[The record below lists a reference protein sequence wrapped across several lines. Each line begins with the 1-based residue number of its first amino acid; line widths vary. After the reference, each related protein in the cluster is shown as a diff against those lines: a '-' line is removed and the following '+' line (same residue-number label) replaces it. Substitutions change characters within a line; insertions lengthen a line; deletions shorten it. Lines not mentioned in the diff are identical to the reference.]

1 MTLETIE
8 QVAWKYALQNAVFFQ
23 GTATSK
29 AVLGKVIADLRDQG
43 IPPKDIIPVVNTVV
57 QQVNTLTLTQQQ
69 DKLRSLAP
77 ELLQKEKQQ
86 RDFSLPKLPF
96 AEEGKV
102 VTRFPPEP
110 NGFLHIGHA
119 KAALID
125 VEYARMYNGT
135 FILRFD
141 DTNPEHAQPEFYEA
155 QKEDITWLGIKWDKE
170 YCTSDHLETHY
181 QLAEQLIEQG
191 HAYLCKCP
199 PETIK
204 HGRFHSKTCACHQI
218 GPSSTLEHWREM
230 VNGGEDGGILRLV
243 GDMQSVNTAMR
254 DPTLFRIIDVE
265 HPKQGTKYRM
275 WPTYDFAGAVEDS
288 ISGVTHPF
296 RTKEYELRDPVYFH
310 ILNLLHLRKPHLM

>member
-119 KAALID
+119 KAA
-125 VEYARMYNGT
+125 
-135 FILRFD
+135 
-141 DTNPEHAQPEFYEA
+141 
-155 QKEDITWLGIKWDKE
+155 
-170 YCTSDHLETHY
+170 
-181 QLAEQLIEQG
+181 
-191 HAYLCKCP
+191 
-199 PETIK
+199 
-204 HGRFHSKTCACHQI
+204 
-218 GPSSTLEHWREM
+218 
-230 VNGGEDGGILRLV
+230 
-243 GDMQSVNTAMR
+243 
-254 DPTLFRIIDVE
+254 
-265 HPKQGTKYRM
+265 
-275 WPTYDFAGAVEDS
+275 
-288 ISGVTHPF
+288 
-296 RTKEYELRDPVYFH
+296 
-310 ILNLLHLRKPHLM
+310 